1 METPQTKSATTIHDR
16 KESIQRRLTQQL
28 LDEGVTRDIA
38 IRHAEIT
45 LQIALDGFDGHG
57 KPLPEILK
65 HSILLAI
72 DDYLNSDI
80 GSELDVFNQKNPNSD
95 PAPSQYPKKA

>member
-1 METPQTKSATTIHDR
+1 METQQTKPSTPLHER
-16 KESIQRRLTQQL
+16 KETLQRRLTQQL

-38 IRHAEIT
+38 IKHSAIT
-45 LQIALDGFDGHG
+45 IQIALDGFDNHG

-72 DDYLNSDI
+72 DDYLNSDT
-80 GSELDVFNQKNPNSD
+80 GAELDIFNQKNPKSD
-95 PAPSQYPKKA
+95 KVPPGAVGKF

>member
-1 METPQTKSATTIHDR
+1 METQQTQSAATAHDR
-16 KESIQRRLTQQL
+16 KETIQRRLTQQL

-38 IRHAEIT
+38 IKHSAIT
-45 LQIALDGFDGHG
+45 IQIALDGFDNHG

-72 DDYLNSDI
+72 DDYLNSNMGADLDI
-80 GSELDVFNQKNPNSD
+80 FNQKNPNSD
-95 PAPSQYPKKA
+95 PVPRDLMGKS

>member
-1 METPQTKSATTIHDR
+1 METQQEKSAGQVHDR

-38 IRHAEIT
+38 IKHSAIT
-45 LQIALDGFDGHG
+45 IQIALDGFDNHG

-80 GSELDVFNQKNPNSD
+80 GAELDVFNQKNPMSD
-95 PAPSQYPKKA
+95 PVPPEVRGKI